1 MEDRDHN
8 ALCLHWEARVEQW
21 FSAGRCV
28 CTGTA
33 CRGAAPI
40 RSVGLVRILSR
51 WPRREAEDAR
61 PVNLVFSAI
70 FSEGHRR
77 SSISLRNKSSGV
89 ADIAVT
95 NLLLSTRNGTN
106 TSPRDLAVSFF
117 SRTGINIDSVRVR
130 DSRLKF

>member
-8 ALCLHWEARVEQW
+8 ALCLRWEARVEQR

-51 WPRREAEDAR
+51 RPRREAEDAR

-77 SSISLRNKSSGV
+77 GSISLRNKSSGV